1 MNNRYDNNSSEF
13 IVSQFIVTEII
24 VFLLNAIG
32 DLFGVAIL
40 ATFKVIMGLS
50 FVTLI
55 SWLANSYWAEII
67 EFSI

>member
-1 MNNRYDNNSSEF
+1 M
-13 IVSQFIVTEII
+13 
-24 VFLLNAIG
+24 LNAIG